1 MSYPATLNHLMNL
14 CFTRTHDQALKPQV
28 DALQARL
35 DKQNKQITTMK
46 SAAAAS
52 VSAPKSF
59 IDGEEEQPQTA
70 SAQSDQDLFGAGSL
84 ASAPKRRTTVKSAA
98 AKAVGTVAP
107 KDPKAPRAK

>member
-1 MSYPATLNHLMNL
+1 M
-14 CFTRTHDQALKPQV
+14 

-52 VSAPKSF
+52 ASAPKSF
-59 IDGEEEQPQTA
+59 NDEEEEQPQTT
-70 SAQSDQDLFGAGSL
+70 SAKSDPDLFGADPGL
-84 ASAPKRRTTVKSAA
+84 VSAPRRRTTVKSAA